1 VDIGEE
7 GGAGE
12 GVCCGSDGGFS
23 PCGRTSAPFGSPRE
37 LSSALGVGLVSRS
50 GPLVIVKRRV
60 FSVCC
65 WWLLV
70 LVVIGIVSGGG
81 DSDGGFSPCG
91 RTSAPF
97 GSPRELSSALGVGL
111 VSRSGP
117 LVIVKWCLFRVGM
130 LLFVAVGVGGGMVSV

>member
-1 VDIGEE
+1 MDIGEE

-50 GPLVIVKRRV
+50 GPLVIVKR
-60 FSVCC
+60 
-65 WWLLV
+65 
-70 LVVIGIVSGGG
+70 
-81 DSDGGFSPCG
+81 
-91 RTSAPF
+91 
-97 GSPRELSSALGVGL
+97 
-111 VSRSGP
+111 
-117 LVIVKWCLFRVGM
+117 CLFRVCM